1 MAKLV
6 IDTESASTKA
16 GGALLVA
23 AGALVH
29 VGAEPMGKGMC
40 VPTRRCRRPVGSEV
54 AVGSHAMAEITI
66 FHNPNCSSSRA
77 ATEAAEELGVD
88 VDIRRYQLKAE
99 RPSIEELRDL
109 LAILEDEPTALVRR
123 DANFAK
129 LGLTDTEVQSAEQ
142 VAEVLAAH
150 PELIQRPVLIAD
162 GAAVIGRPKDRIVP
176 FLTTH
181 A

>member
-1 MAKLV
+1 MA
-6 IDTESASTKA
+6 D
-16 GGALLVA
+16 
-23 AGALVH
+23 
-29 VGAEPMGKGMC
+29 
-40 VPTRRCRRPVGSEV
+40 
-54 AVGSHAMAEITI
+54 ITI

-77 ATEAAEELGVD
+77 ATEIAGELGVP

-99 RPSIEELRDL
+99 RPSVEELAAL

-129 LGLTDTEVQSAEQ
+129 LGLTDADVQSADQ

-150 PELIQRPVLIAD
+150 PDLIQRPVLVARD
-162 GAAVIGRPKDRIVP
+162 AAIIGRPKDRIAP
-176 FLTTH
+176 FLGAH